1 MMIKL
6 ENKVKG
12 KLQRDW
18 EVTREGNFFGRKAYG
33 ILVKYNK
40 IKQKKNVMEPSTRDY
55 ERYVFIQLGS
65 TFSFIF
71 SLFWSQ

>member
-1 MMIKL
+1 MMMKL
-6 ENKVKG
+6 ENRVKG

-18 EVTREGNFFGRKAYG
+18 EVTREGDFFIRKAYG

-40 IKQKKNVMEPSTRDY
+40 IKQKNVMEPSTRDY
-55 ERYVFIQLGS
+55 ERHVFIQLGS
-65 TFSFIF
+65 TFSFTF